1 LVFAVSTLRKSVA
14 AFNKADPAGRAMATI
29 QIEMGVALLIMWR
42 TSVLTIWH
50 NGNKSEENVRARHI
64 PGVRDL
70 FG

>member
-1 LVFAVSTLRKSVA
+1 
-14 AFNKADPAGRAMATI
+14 MATI